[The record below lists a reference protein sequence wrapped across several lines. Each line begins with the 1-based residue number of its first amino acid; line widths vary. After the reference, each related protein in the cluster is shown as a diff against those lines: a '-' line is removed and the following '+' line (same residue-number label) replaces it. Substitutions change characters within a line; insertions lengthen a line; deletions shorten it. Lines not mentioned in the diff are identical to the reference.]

1 MFIEHL
7 LCAKT
12 FKSVFISFLP
22 YLGSVVNRIFFP
34 FHGGRADNNSK
45 QLRSANCMP
54 GTVLSALGFISGHTQ
69 NSPVGEVPFFYFAVK
84 ETEALEG
91 FSIVEGGLK
100 LKCSSLPI
108 TLPP

>member
-12 FKSVFISFLP
+12 FKSVLIPFLP
-22 YLGSVVNRIFFP
+22 YLGIVANRIFFP
-34 FHGGRADNNSK
+34 FHGGRTDNNSK
-45 QLRSANCMP
+45 QLLSANCMP

-69 NSPVGEVPFFYFAVK
+69 NSPVEEVTFFCFAVK

-91 FSIVEGGLK
+91 FSSVEGGLK
-100 LKCSSLPI
+100 LKCSALPI
-108 TLPP
+108 ALPP

>member
-1 MFIEHL
+1 
-7 LCAKT
+7 
-12 FKSVFISFLP
+12 
-22 YLGSVVNRIFFP
+22 
-34 FHGGRADNNSK
+34 
-45 QLRSANCMP
+45 MP
-54 GTVLSALGFISGHTQ
+54 GAVLSALGFISGYTHTQ